1 MSNDIFSGL
10 NAEQAQA
17 VTSTEGF
24 YRIIAGA
31 GSGKT
36 RALTSRYVHL
46 TQNLGVST
54 SRILCLTFTNKSAK
68 EMKKRITKMTGGN
81 AGYVCTFHGFAV
93 QFLREDCNAVQ
104 YPKDFI
110 ILDEEDMRGIIS
122 KCFEKFRI
130 TAKQMTVKDALVH
143 IMLEKDALEYVPLL
157 IDTDMTE
164 LNKKRETELELADK
178 VFYEYIYT
186 QRKMF
191 GLDYQDLLNLQWYIL
206 LNDAEKRTKWQKR
219 LEYIMIDEFQDV
231 SMKELTIAL
240 ILCEYHKN
248 LFIVGDPDQTI
259 YEWRR
264 AKVETIIDFEKY
276 CHPCTTIILNKNY
289 RSFAEILKP
298 ANELIKY
305 NQIRIDKDLIPIRDG
320 VGSAV
325 YFHAATAA
333 DEAEWVS
340 AQIKLLAEQGVKL
353 SDIAVLYRAHYVSRP
368 FEEAFVKHSIEHIL
382 YSGTPFYERKEIKDV
397 LSYLRMVV
405 SFDDLSFERIINVP
419 ARGIGKTRML
429 FLREFAE
436 ANDCTLYEAL
446 LRNAEEPEFRKTKAS
461 RFINLIEKYRNPAM
475 PLTDLLHALFRDSGY
490 EEHMRVSG
498 EDDRLDNLAE
508 LKQSIYNYEAT
519 ADEENDL
526 HTYLQHIALFTNDDR
541 ENDREAVS
549 MMTIHTAKGLE
560 FPHVFVVGMNEGIFP
575 SRKAETER
583 MLEEER
589 RLAYV
594 AFTRAEDKLFL
605 SDSEGYSHT
614 QQFRYPSR
622 FIFEAGKENLE
633 YVVELKEELIV
644 ETRMHIKM
652 QKNWLRAAEFKVGDR
667 VNHQHFGAGEILEV
681 DERNSY
687 YSIKFESVS
696 TPRSIDFRITLEI
709 I

>member
-1 MSNDIFSGL
+1 MSSFLFPGL
-10 NAEQAQA
+10 NPEQKQA
-17 VTSTEGF
+17 VESTEGF
-24 YRIIAGA
+24 FRVIAGA

-36 RALTSRYVHL
+36 RALTARYAYL
-46 TQNLGVST
+46 TESLGVST

-68 EMKKRITKMTGGN
+68 EMKKRITKITGGN

-104 YPKDFI
+104 YPKDFV

-164 LNKKRETELELADK
+164 LNKKRETALDLKEK
-178 VFYEYIYT
+178 VLFEYLYT

-206 LNDAEKRTKWQKR
+206 RTDEERREKWQKR

-231 SMKELTIAL
+231 SMKELTLAL
-240 ILCEYHKN
+240 ILCDYHKN

-264 AKVETIIDFEKY
+264 AKVETILDFEKH
-276 CHPCTTIILNKNY
+276 CHPCTTIIMNRNY
-289 RSFAEILKP
+289 RSYAEILSP
-298 ANELIKY
+298 ANAMIKF
-305 NQIRIDKDLIPIRDG
+305 NNIRIDKDLIPIRDG

-325 YFHAATAA
+325 YFHAPTAA

-340 AQIKLLAEQGVKL
+340 AQIKLLAEQGAKL

-368 FEEAFVKHSIEHIL
+368 FEEAFVKHQIEHIL
-382 YSGTPFYERKEIKDV
+382 YSGTPFYNRREIKDV

-419 ARGIGKTRML
+419 ARGIGKTRMN

-436 ANDCTLYEAL
+436 NHDCTLYEAL
-446 LRNAEEPEFRKTKAS
+446 LRTVEAPEFKKTKAS
-461 RFINLIEKYRNPAM
+461 GFINLIEKYRNSQM
-475 PLTDLLHALFRDSGY
+475 PLTDLLHALLRDSGY
-490 EEHMRVSG
+490 EEYMRVSG

-508 LKQSIYNYEAT
+508 LKQSIYDYEST
-519 ADEENDL
+519 ADEDVDL
-526 HTYLQHIALFTNDDR
+526 YSYLQHIALFTNDDR
-541 ENDREAVS
+541 DSGRDAVS

-560 FPHVFVVGMNEGIFP
+560 FPYVFVVGMSEGIFP
-575 SRKAETER
+575 SRKAETSR
-583 MLEEER
+583 ILEEER

-594 AFTRAEDKLFL
+594 AFTRAEDRLFL
-605 SDSEGYSHT
+605 SDSEGYSHA

-622 FIFEAGKENLE
+622 FIFEAGEQNLE
-633 YVVELKEELIV
+633 YIVPLRDELI
-644 ETRMHIKM
+644 EDTRAFVKTQENR
-652 QKNWLRAAEFKVGDR
+652 QKAVEFKVGDK
-667 VNHQHFGAGEILEV
+667 VNHQHFGSGEILEINAK
-681 DERNSY
+681 NSCY
-687 YSIKFESVS
+687 LIKFDSIN
-696 TPRSIDFRITLEI
+696 TPRSIDFRISLEMI
-709 I
+709 